1 MKFSVYEV
9 PFSIKLI
16 LRTFVYVTI
25 GYCIVSFNSRLKLK
39 TNAIIYNIENITFT
53 NLKQPCVTIMQKN
66 NARS

>member
-25 GYCIVSFNSRLKLK
+25 GYCIASFNTRLKLN
-39 TNAIIYNIENITFT
+39 TNAIIYNIKNIHKKLI
-53 NLKQPCVTIMQKN
+53 NKYPLRYPLRI
-66 NARS
+66 